1 MRKIIT
7 ICIIGLFALNVQ
19 AQPVKTLKLS
29 DKELLDKIKGGW
41 AGQTIGVVFGA
52 PTEFKFTGTYIQDY
66 QPIPWAE
73 GYVKY
78 WWERSP
84 DCSMIF
90 ITIARLLRH
99 LMNLAWIVHKK
110 NLPKDLHS
118 LIIIWPML
126 TKQADIISAKVSCHR
141 LPVIG

>member
-1 MRKIIT
+1 
-7 ICIIGLFALNVQ
+7 
-19 AQPVKTLKLS
+19 
-29 DKELLDKIKGGW
+29 
-41 AGQTIGVVFGA
+41 
-52 PTEFKFTGTYIQDY
+52 
-66 QPIPWAE
+66 
-73 GYVKY
+73 
-78 WWERSP
+78 
-84 DCSMIF
+84 MIF

-99 LMNLAWIVHKK
+99 LTNLAWIVHKK